1 MEWLFGRRL
10 TPQEMIKEHQRAINK
25 AIRELEREKNRLQR
39 SETKIIADIRK
50 AAREGQ
56 MGAARIMAKDL
67 VRTRK
72 HVEKMYRMKTQLQAV
87 SLRIQT
93 IKSQATMAEAMRG
106 VTRAMV
112 RMNRT
117 INLPSLQRIMVE
129 FQKQSEIMDIKE
141 ETIGDTMDD
150 MFEDEDDEEAATD
163 DVVNQIL
170 DEIGIN
176 LGSELVSTP
185 GESITTKNTTPNEKA
200 KSAIPAAAESSAD
213 QELQNRLDN
222 LRKLD

>member
-10 TPQEMIKEHQRAINK
+10 TPQEIIKEHQRTINK
-25 AIRELEREKNRLQR
+25 AIREIERERGRLQR
-39 SETKIIADIRK
+39 SEGKTILDIKK
-50 AAREGQ
+50 AARDGQ
-56 MGAARIMAKDL
+56 MGAAKIMAKDL

-93 IKSQATMAEAMRG
+93 IKSQAAMADAMRG
-106 VTRAMV
+106 VTKAMV

-117 INLPSLQRIMVE
+117 INLPSLQRIMIE

-163 DVVNQIL
+163 DIVNQVL

-176 LGSELVSTP
+176 LGSALVDAP
-185 GESITTKNTTPNEKA
+185 ESKAVVTKPAQEKRA
-200 KSAIPAAAESSAD
+200 VAAVTAEASAD

-222 LRKLD
+222 LRRQD

>member
-10 TPQEMIKEHQRAINK
+10 TPQEMLKENQRTISR
-25 AIRELEREKNRLQR
+25 AIREIERERNRLQR
-39 SETKIIADIRK
+39 SEGKIIADIRK
-50 AAREGQ
+50 SARDGQ
-56 MGAARIMAKDL
+56 MGAARVMAKDL

-72 HVEKMYRMKTQLQAV
+72 HVEKMYKMKTQLQAV

-93 IKSQATMAEAMRG
+93 IKSQAAMADAMRG

-117 INLPSLQRIMVE
+117 VNLPSLQNIMVE

-141 ETIGDTMDD
+141 DMIGDTMDD
-150 MFEDEDDEEAATD
+150 MFDDDEEEMETD
-163 DVVNQIL
+163 EVVNQVL
-170 DEIGIN
+170 DEIGIK
-176 LGSELVSTP
+176 LGSEFSDTP
-185 GESITTKNTTPNEKA
+185 EHNIKA
-200 KSAIPAAAESSAD
+200 KKEATERVPIAAEVTAD

-222 LRKLD
+222 LRRVD